1 MKLPVWWRL
10 LPVLLALSAS
20 LPTVQAQGVTTPTL
34 DRIRENGA
42 IYIAYR
48 ESSIP
53 FSYMIG
59 DEVVGYSSDIC
70 NGVVGAIREKL
81 GLPAL
86 KVVQVPTNSFS
97 RILMLMTGS
106 IDLECGSTT
115 NTKIRQQ
122 RIGFSVTTFVSGVK
136 VLVRKDSGIE
146 RVSDLAGKVVVT
158 TSGTTTERL
167 VKTVLAARN
176 LAAARAKT
184 ASKHPESFSMVVS
197 RQADAFV
204 LDEPILAGL
213 LANSP
218 DAGKL
223 KLLEENFGF
232 EPYGIGMRRDDPEF
246 KKLVDDTIVG
256 MMKSGELEKLYN
268 KWFMSPIP
276 PNNVNLQ
283 IPMSEMLRELLRNPS
298 DAGI

>member
-1 MKLPVWWRL
+1 MKLLARSRL
-10 LPVLLALSAS
+10 FPVLLALWAS
-20 LPTVQAQGVTTPTL
+20 LPAAQAQGVTAPTL
-34 DRIRENGA
+34 DRIREHGA
-42 IYIAYR
+42 IYVGHR
-48 ESSIP
+48 EASIP

-59 DEVVGYSSDIC
+59 DEVVGYSADLCDRI
-70 NGVVGAIREKL
+70 VGAIRDKL
-81 GLPAL
+81 GIPTL
-86 KVVQVPTNSFS
+86 KVVQVPVTSFS
-97 RILMLMTGS
+97 RMLMLMTGT

-122 RIGFSVTTFVSGVK
+122 RVAFSVTTFVSSVK
-136 VLVRKDSGIE
+136 TLVRKDVGID
-146 RVSDLAGKVVVT
+146 RIADLAGKVVVT

-176 LAAARAKT
+176 LPATRAKT
-184 ASKHPESFSMVVS
+184 ASKHVESFSMVLS

-223 KLLEENFGF
+223 KLLEDSFGF

-246 KKLVDDTIVG
+246 KKLVDDTLVG
-256 MMKSGELEKLYN
+256 MMRSGELEKLYA

-283 IPMSEMLRELLRNPS
+283 MPMSDMLRDLLRNPS
-298 DAGI
+298 DSGI

>member
-1 MKLPVWWRL
+1 MKFLACWRL
-10 LPVLLALSAS
+10 LPVLLVLAAS
-20 LPTVQAQGVTTPTL
+20 LPAAQAQGITTPTL
-34 DRIRENGA
+34 DRIREHGA
-42 IYIAYR
+42 IYVGHR
-48 ESSIP
+48 EASTP
-53 FSYMIG
+53 FSYLVG
-59 DEVVGYSSDIC
+59 DEVVGYSADIC
-70 NGVVGAIREKL
+70 DRIVGAIREKL
-81 GLPAL
+81 AIPTL
-86 KVVQVPTNSFS
+86 KVVQVPVTSFS
-97 RILMLMTGS
+97 RILMLMTGT

-136 VLVRKDSGIE
+136 ALVRKDAGIE
-146 RVSDLAGKVVVT
+146 RISDLGGKMVVT

-167 VKTVLAARN
+167 VRTVLAARN
-176 LAAARAKT
+176 LPAARART
-184 ASKHPESFSMVVS
+184 ASKNQESFSMVMS

-213 LANSP
+213 LAISP

-232 EPYGIGMRRDDPEF
+232 EPYGIGMRREDPEF
-246 KKLVDDTIVG
+246 KKLVDDTLTG
-256 MMKSGELEKLYN
+256 MMKSGEMERLYD

-276 PNNVNLQ
+276 PNNINLQ
-283 IPMSEMLRELLRNPS
+283 MPMSDMLRNLLRNPS